1 MGKRKAFT
9 WDTLSSITEVE
20 GILQL
25 GAVDFQW
32 MNTHKCN

>member
-1 MGKRKAFT
+1 MGKAIT
-9 WDTLSSITEVE
+9 WDMLRSITEVE
-20 GILQL
+20 EIFQL